1 MPRGLELGLGL
12 WLGKGVGRR
21 LKRGELLLLG
31 LGLGGGVGVGVV
43 LRLVGFIKKLQ
54 VKNAQIQLFQQRLKK
69 LYFFVRIVSSTRID
83 SF

>member
-31 LGLGGGVGVGVV
+31 LGLGGGVGVV

>member
-31 LGLGGGVGVGVV
+31 LGLGVGVGVV